1 MTFASLEFAALLVIT
16 FSLYYFLP
24 QRFRM
29 LLLLAASYAFY
40 AYWNP
45 VYAILI
51 FASTVLDYAMALLID
66 RSDSENRRRFGLLA
80 SVLGNL
86 GILAY
91 FKYTDFALESLRAL
105 LGPLGDN
112 LPGPLQ
118 LVLPVG
124 ISFYTFQTMSYTI
137 DVYRRQKTAEN
148 DFLLVALYVCFFP
161 QLVAGPIERA
171 RDLMPQLA
179 SRHRFDLGNVETGIR
194 LIIWGL
200 LKKIVVAD
208 RLTHAAY
215 TVYLYPELYGTGDVA
230 FAVAAMFV
238 VIYLDFSAYTD
249 IATGTARLFGIT
261 LSRNFDFPH
270 VSCNIAEFWRRWHVT
285 MSEWVRDYVFMPLGG
300 FTPRNLKAHARTILI
315 TMGLVGLWHGAQW
328 TFVLWGLTH
337 GVCLI
342 IYHVLHLRVIR
353 KFKRSSALN
362 SRPWRFCSWAF
373 NTALRGLISIL
384 FFAPDLERA
393 GIVLQSLFVK
403 PNYESFIQLHVIFG
417 FGVLVAF
424 WVWHY
429 VHFRW
434 RTGELVR
441 RSHPLSRAALY
452 TVGFYVILFGG
463 VEVSKPFIYYQ
474 F

>member
-1 MTFASLEFAALLVIT
+1 MTFASLEFAALLAVT

-24 QRFRM
+24 QRLRM
-29 LLLLAASYAFY
+29 LLLLAASYTFY
-40 AYWNP
+40 AYWSP
-45 VYAILI
+45 VYAVLIL
-51 FASTVLDYAMALLID
+51 ASTVLDYAMALLIH
-66 RSDSENRRRFGLLA
+66 RSGSENRRRFGLLA
-80 SVLGNL
+80 SVIGNL
-86 GILAY
+86 GLLAY
-91 FKYTDFALESLRAL
+91 FKYTDFALDSLRAL

-112 LPGPLQ
+112 LPGPLE

-137 DVYRRQKTAEN
+137 DVYRRKKTAEG

-179 SRHRFDLGNVETGIR
+179 SRQRFDPGNLETGIR
-194 LIIWGL
+194 LIIWGF

-208 RLTHAAY
+208 RLTHAAFS
-215 TVYLYPELYGTGDVA
+215 VYLYPELYGTGDVA

-249 IATGTARLFGIT
+249 IATGTARLFGIR

-270 VSCNIAEFWRRWHVT
+270 VSCNIADFWRRWHVT
-285 MSEWVRDYVFMPLGG
+285 MSEWVRDYLFIPLGG
-300 FTPRNLKAHARTILI
+300 FRPRNLRMHARTMLI

-337 GVCLI
+337 GACLI
-342 IYHVLHLRVIR
+342 IYHLLHLHVLRRFKQSRV
-353 KFKRSSALN
+353 LN
-362 SRPWRFCSWAF
+362 SGPWRLGSWAF
-373 NTALRGLISIL
+373 NTALRGVISIL
-384 FFAPDLERA
+384 FFAPDMERA
-393 GIVLQSLFVK
+393 GTVLHRLFVE
-403 PNYESFIQLHVIFG
+403 PNYDSFIQLHVIFG
-417 FGVLVAF
+417 FGVLTAF
-424 WVWHY
+424 WIIHY
-429 VHFRW
+429 IHFRW
-434 RTGELVR
+434 RTGEMLQR
-441 RSHPLSRAALY
+441 RHPLIRAALY
-452 TVGFYVILFGG
+452 TTGFYVILFGG